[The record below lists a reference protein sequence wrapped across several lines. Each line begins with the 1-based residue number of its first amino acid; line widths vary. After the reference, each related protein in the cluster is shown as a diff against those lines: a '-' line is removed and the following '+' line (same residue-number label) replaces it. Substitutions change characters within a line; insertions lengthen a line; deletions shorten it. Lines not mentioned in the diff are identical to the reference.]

1 MLNTTG
7 VRSTLSQMWD
17 DHYQLIARHH
27 QPYAC
32 LFGYPDIQ
40 IARYHSQAI
49 IQLNRTA
56 GWCQDGACME
66 IFSQTE
72 AGVKNEASKS
82 FN

>member
-7 VRSTLSQMWD
+7 VRSTLSQMSQN
-17 DHYQLIARHH
+17 HYQLIAWHRHH
-27 QPYAC
+27 
-32 LFGYPDIQ
+32 PDIQ
-40 IARYHSQAI
+40 IARLHSQAI
-49 IQLNRTA
+49 KVSTQLNKTA
-56 GWCQDGACME
+56 EWCRGGVCME